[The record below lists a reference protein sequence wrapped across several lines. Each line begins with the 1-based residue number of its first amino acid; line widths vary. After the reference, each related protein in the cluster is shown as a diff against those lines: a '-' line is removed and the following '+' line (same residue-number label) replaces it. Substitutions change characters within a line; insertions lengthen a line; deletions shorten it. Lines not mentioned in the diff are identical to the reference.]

1 MHDGRF
7 LYGYRDSDRAVAEEK
22 AWLSKHRDYD
32 PSELE
37 SRRKV
42 FGSIVFVSDLN
53 APPEIIYAAYEE
65 RWEIEVLFMFYKRI
79 LDPDETRVESDQS
92 VIGTEF
98 VNFLSMIMMCRL
110 RRAFYGVECLRNKSS
125 RSNMKLLNKGVM
137 MRDSPASEWRP
148 KKLTSKQEE
157 VFMELG
163 ILERPKVI
171 KRKVGRPK
179 GSKNKPTY

>member
-1 MHDGRF
+1 
-7 LYGYRDSDRAVAEEK
+7 
-22 AWLSKHRDYD
+22 
-32 PSELE
+32 
-37 SRRKV
+37 
-42 FGSIVFVSDLN
+42 
-53 APPEIIYAAYEE
+53 
-65 RWEIEVLFMFYKRI
+65 
-79 LDPDETRVESDQS
+79 
-92 VIGTEF
+92 
-98 VNFLSMIMMCRL
+98 MMCRL

-137 MRDSPASEWRP
+137 RDSPASERRP

-179 GSKNKPTY
+179 GSKNKPKV